1 MQEASLISVCFV
13 AFTSVFGLLVFLA
26 GVMQLIT
33 RLFPV
38 RVTQVDSAVVAAIAT
53 AVAAAIPGAR
63 VTRIEEE
70 R

>member
-1 MQEASLISVCFV
+1 MREANLISVCLV
-13 AFTSVFGLLVFLA
+13 AFTSVFGLLILLA

-38 RVTQVDSAVVAAIAT
+38 RVAKVDSAVVAAIAT
-53 AVAAAIPGAR
+53 VVVGIVPGAR